1 MSKPR
6 SRRIPPSRRRSPKPV
21 VLRDEAEA
29 RELAASEVTE
39 KLEQIGVSRA
49 RSVRQSNESEAT
61 KPAEARAQAAGAA
74 VVDCRLFSQSADPVS
89 AEVIS
94 VTASPDPEAGNRVV
108 IRIDGWEGH
117 LRLTLPR
124 DRAALLVKKLEHAL
138 DACRSRLP
146 RTARLPAEGTPELP
160 TVVLPSIN
168 GAREKQHGRRAHRRM
183 SEKQKAAT
191 DQVLDELTNRGP
203 HKGTKI
209 DD

>member
-6 SRRIPPSRRRSPKPV
+6 SRRIPPSRRQKSKAV
-21 VLRDEAEA
+21 VLPDEA

-39 KLEQIGVSRA
+39 KLEQINVSQA
-49 RSVRQSNESEAT
+49 RTLRQSPESGVAG
-61 KPAEARAQAAGAA
+61 PPEARPGPLGAA
-74 VVDCRLFSQSADPVS
+74 IVDCRLFSHSADAVS

-94 VTASPDPEAGNRVV
+94 VTASPDSEASDRVV

-138 DACRSRLP
+138 DACRSRIP
-146 RTARLPAEGTPELP
+146 RAARPPAETSPDLP
-160 TVVLPSIN
+160 TVVLPEIN
-168 GAREKQHGRRAHRRM
+168 KIREKQHSRRAHRRM

-191 DQVLDELTNRGP
+191 DQVLDELTNSGP